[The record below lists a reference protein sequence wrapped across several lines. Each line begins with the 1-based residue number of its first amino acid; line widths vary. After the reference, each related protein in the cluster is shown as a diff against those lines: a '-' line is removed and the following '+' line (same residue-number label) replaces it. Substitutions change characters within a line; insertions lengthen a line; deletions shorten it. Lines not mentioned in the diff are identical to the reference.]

1 MKKKKE
7 RKIEFEPKEFI
18 STTSSS
24 SDVIRYRL
32 RYFIVPTVI
41 TLLETER
48 RYWNNES

>member
-7 RKIEFEPKEFI
+7 RKIEPEPKEFI
-18 STTSSS
+18 SPTS

-41 TLLETER
+41 TLFEEER
-48 RYWNNES
+48 IY